1 MPAAR
6 GLPLRHTVP
15 VKRRH
20 RLRSLVSLAAAL
32 AIVVAQSAS
41 LAFACTRAA
50 EAFPGH
56 GVAMTS
62 CPEHRATDAA
72 APGAAIDNLCEVHC
86 QAASPPSPGL
96 VAFAPPPATLLVVAP
111 PPEVDEG
118 QPAQAPAVGGA
129 GPPPRTRYCRLLL

>member
-1 MPAAR
+1 
-6 GLPLRHTVP
+6 
-15 VKRRH
+15 VKRR
-20 RLRSLVSLAAAL
+20 RRRRGLVSLAAAL

-56 GVAMTS
+56 GAAMTS
-62 CPEHRATDAA
+62 CPEHRAADPA

-86 QAASPPSPGL
+86 QAASPPSPAL

-111 PPEVDEG
+111 PPALDEG
-118 QPAQAPAVGGA
+118 QSAEAPAVGGA
-129 GPPPRTRYCRLLL
+129 GPPPRTRYCRLQL